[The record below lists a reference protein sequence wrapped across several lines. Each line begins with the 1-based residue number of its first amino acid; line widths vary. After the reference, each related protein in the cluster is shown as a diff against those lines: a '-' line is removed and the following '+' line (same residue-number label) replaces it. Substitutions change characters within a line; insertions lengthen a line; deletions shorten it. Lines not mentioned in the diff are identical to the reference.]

1 MYSVER
7 QRSSLAVFPV
17 SLKERFLKMTGNTSK
32 WRAPL
37 AGLASIAMLATMG
50 VAASTA
56 NAAPWYPSSD
66 ASTQYQ
72 ALVYRADKPWDNTHA
87 LDVHGSY
94 GELVHLSESSDPY
107 ASDSSKVLSY
117 FSTDLAGKHK
127 VPSDYVLTGDVKLFA
142 QYKDAVTVSFDTN
155 GDRQITSSD
164 KSFKIAK
171 GDSLTAEV
179 YNKEL
184 DTNSDGVADEPTS
197 VVTSLTDPTFVGW
210 TSTYSK
216 NDAAD
221 DLYEGGKITENTTF
235 YPHFASAQNV
245 ATIAFR
251 EFGQDSTSYTYRNTL
266 TNHAF
271 PAYRLPVYTGDKAL
285 GTTTSPT
292 PSARRRTSAPPTTRQ
307 RTSTSWPP
315 SPRRTLPPRT

>member
-1 MYSVER
+1 
-7 QRSSLAVFPV
+7 
-17 SLKERFLKMTGNTSK
+17 MTGNTSK